1 MNFKSIGLLVLFIF
15 SSVVLSC
22 SEDQC
27 PESIPYFYVSGISSL
42 VLDNRSRQPIST
54 SNPMVWGDIS
64 YQIWLETKGITQG
77 NYSPNGSL
85 LAQECHVIGY
95 AGSENGILELDI
107 INNANYSSEI
117 PMGDSATSL
126 FEVEVSDK
134 ILSVEEFVSIYRQN
148 YNFTDFRLRLL
159 ESPDEGGELQSF
171 IIKLKFVDG
180 TFFETTTSSVRILK

>member
-42 VLDNRSRQPIST
+42 ILNNRSRQPIST

-64 YQIWLETKGITQG
+64 YQIWLETKEITQCK
-77 NYSPNGSL
+77 YSPNGSL

-95 AGSENGILELDI
+95 EGSENGLLELDI
-107 INNANYSSEI
+107 ISNSNYSSEI

-134 ILSVEEFVSIYRQN
+134 ILTVEEFMSIHRQN
-148 YNFTDFRLRLL
+148 YNFTDFRLKLL
-159 ESPDEGGELQSF
+159 ESPAEGGELQSF

-180 TFFETTTSSVRILK
+180 TSFETTTSSVRILK